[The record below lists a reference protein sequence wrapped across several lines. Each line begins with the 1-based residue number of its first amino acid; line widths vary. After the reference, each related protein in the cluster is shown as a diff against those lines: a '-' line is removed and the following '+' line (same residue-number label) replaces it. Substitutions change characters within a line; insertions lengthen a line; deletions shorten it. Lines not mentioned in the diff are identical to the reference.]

1 MNLKITLMV
10 AMLATAGIATAQTS
24 SEKFDAKG
32 EMQDQMSLIV
42 NGLGLQ
48 PPQIQ
53 ELGQMM
59 ESNRKQKENLLDQ
72 MDQIKERLNNLELTE
87 EKQIQGILS
96 AEEWAKYQKE
106 IKPQLDAMREKQ
118 MKKLE
123 K

>member
-24 SEKFDAKG
+24 SEKFDAQG
-32 EMQDQMSLIV
+32 EMKDQMRLIV
-42 NGLGLQ
+42 NDLGLESG
-48 PPQIQ
+48 QIQ

-59 ESNRKQKENLLDQ
+59 ERNRRQKEALLNQIDK
-72 MDQIKERLNNLELTE
+72 IKEDLINLELNE
-87 EKQIQGILS
+87 EKEIQGILT

-106 IKPQLDAMREKQ
+106 IKPQLDEKRSKQ
-118 MKKLE
+118 MDKLE